1 MNRDDTAVD
10 DPVRVAVPRRDS
22 LVPGL
27 SRQEAGVGPE
37 IRDLRKARQMTIP
50 VLAAAT
56 GYSTG
61 FLSQVERGKSSPSVD
76 ALHKIATALG
86 VSISWF
92 FRNEAADD
100 PVEREYIVRAR
111 GRRSLG
117 FKAGITDELLSP
129 HLRGQLELLLSRF
142 PPGTS
147 SGELAYTHRG
157 EEAGVV
163 MQGRMELFIAD
174 KRFVLETGDSFGFP
188 STMPHRYANI
198 GDTEAVV
205 IWAITPPTY

>member
-1 MNRDDTAVD
+1 MKTDAPTDLAE
-10 DPVRVAVPRRDS
+10 PRKDS
-22 LVPGL
+22 LAQSL
-27 SRQEAGVGPE
+27 LRADTGVGPE
-37 IRDLRKARQMTIP
+37 IRDLRKARQLTIP
-50 VLAAAT
+50 DLAAAT

-61 FLSQVERGKSSPSVD
+61 FLSQVERGKSSPSVV
-76 ALHKIATALG
+76 ALHRIASALG

-147 SGELAYTHRG
+147 SGDAPYSHRG

-163 MQGRMELFIAD
+163 MQGRMELFIGD

-188 STMPHRYANI
+188 STLPHRYANI
-198 GDTEAVV
+198 GEVEAVV

>member
-1 MNRDDTAVD
+1 MKTEDQAALTHPRPESLAQSLLRADT
-10 DPVRVAVPRRDS
+10 
-22 LVPGL
+22 
-27 SRQEAGVGPE
+27 GVGPE

-50 VLAAAT
+50 DLATAT

-129 HLRGQLELLLSRF
+129 HLRGELELLLSRF

-147 SGELAYTHRG
+147 SGDAPYTHRG

-163 MQGRMELFIAD
+163 MQGRMELFIGD

-188 STMPHRYANI
+188 SNLPHRYANV
-198 GDTEAVV
+198 GDIEAVV